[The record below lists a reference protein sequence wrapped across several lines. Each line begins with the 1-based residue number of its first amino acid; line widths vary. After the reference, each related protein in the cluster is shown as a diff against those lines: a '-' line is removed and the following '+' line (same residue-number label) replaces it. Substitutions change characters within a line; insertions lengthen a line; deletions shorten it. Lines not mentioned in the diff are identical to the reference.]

1 MLPADDNSLNRR
13 SLLGLASA
21 GLLGL
26 SATSVQPVYGA
37 AHGATAH
44 DWHGV
49 LPDHAE
55 TNRALE
61 PTRVALIGCGG
72 QGRAN
77 LREFLKKDGVTCVA
91 VCDPD
96 STRMARMAAEVE
108 ESAEKAPDM
117 VKDFRKVLE
126 RKDVDAVIVATPDH
140 WHALPTILAC
150 DAGKDVFCEK
160 PISHNIVE
168 GRRMVQFAQK
178 TGRTIQVGT
187 WQRSLQPFLDAIA
200 YVRAG
205 KIGRIQVARAW
216 KIQAPGAAVLGKKPA
231 VPAPSEIDYDL
242 WLGPAPKVEYH
253 ENRCHYN
260 HRWYFDYA
268 GGMTG
273 DWGVHMMD
281 TILQGMSPDDNLT
294 LPSKVMSLGGKL
306 YVGPDDD
313 RTTPDTQIAIFEF
326 PGWMLQWEVHVGDQA
341 LGMEGGRDHGAIFIG
356 SEGRVL
362 VDRGGWSIV
371 DAKGKPVE
379 KPAAGDWGGAMNG
392 LGSHVQEFLDN
403 RLTKKKTRSNIASM
417 HQTTT
422 VCHLANLAYLAGET
436 LHWDAKGE
444 VVTNRKEAMQLLPYQ
459 RTYRKPWSLPKIAG

>member
-1 MLPADDNSLNRR
+1 MLPADDNPLNRR
-13 SLLGLASA
+13 SLLGLAGA
-21 GLLGL
+21 GLLGI
-26 SATSVQPVYGA
+26 SATSVQPVFGASNGA
-37 AHGATAH
+37 AAH
-44 DWHGV
+44 DWTGRM
-49 LPDHAE
+49 PEYAE

-61 PTRVALIGCGG
+61 PTRIALIGCGG

-77 LREFLKKDGVTCVA
+77 LREFLKKEGVTCVA

-96 STRMARMAAEVE
+96 SKRMAQIAGEVE
-108 ESAEKAPDM
+108 ENADKAPDM

-140 WHALPTILAC
+140 WHAIPTILAC

-168 GRRMVQFAQK
+168 GRRMVRFAEK

-200 YVRAG
+200 YVRSG

-216 KIQAPGAAVLGKKPA
+216 KIQAPGAAVLGKKPIT
-231 VPAPSEIDYDL
+231 PAPAEIDYDL
-242 WLGPAPKVEYH
+242 WLGPAPKVDYR

-260 HRWYFDYA
+260 HRWYFEYA
-268 GGMTG
+268 GGMAG

-281 TILQGMSPDDNLT
+281 TVLQGMSQSDDLNLPD
-294 LPSKVMSLGGKL
+294 KVVALGGKF
-306 YVGPDDD
+306 YAGPDDD
-313 RTTPDTQIAIFEF
+313 RTTPDTQIALYEF
-326 PGWMLQWEVHVGDQA
+326 PGWLMQWEVHVGDTA
-341 LGMEGGRDHGAIFIG
+341 VGMEGGRDHGALFIG

-362 VDRGGWSIV
+362 VDRGGWTIT

-379 KPAAGDWGGAMNG
+379 KPAARDWGGNMNG
-392 LGSHVQEFLDN
+392 LGAHVQEFLDN

-436 LHWDAKGE
+436 LHWDSDKE
-444 VVTNRKEAMQLLPYQ
+444 VVTNRKEAMKLLPYQ
-459 RTYRKPWSLPKIAG
+459 RLSYRKPWSLPKA